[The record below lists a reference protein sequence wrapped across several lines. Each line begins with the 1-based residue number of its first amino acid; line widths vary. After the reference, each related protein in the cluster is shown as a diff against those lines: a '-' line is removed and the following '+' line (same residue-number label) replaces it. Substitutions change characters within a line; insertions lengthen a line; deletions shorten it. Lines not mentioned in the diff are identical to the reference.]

1 MVRLV
6 DQNNAPC
13 ALHLAVRDA
22 TGEPIVELQADSP
35 EWWSFGVVTV
45 LHTPDGRFC
54 GTQFPS
60 LANAM
65 SHLESYYPTAA
76 SPTARPTATFEQ
88 LEAYVAPHTAGSLQ
102 KELLGD
108 HSFSH
113 PYNGGWA
120 TQRHFPHLA
129 AVPMSSCR
137 SRMQDDAL
145 RYEWHP
151 ASVLR
156 PFVPHEM
163 TDDSEVES
171 KVRELMSQVHTGRLA
186 HAGRDFCPRML
197 THSSIALRRASTR
210 RQ

>member
-1 MVRLV
+1 
-6 DQNNAPC
+6 
-13 ALHLAVRDA
+13 
-22 TGEPIVELQADSP
+22 
-35 EWWSFGVVTV
+35 
-45 LHTPDGRFC
+45 
-54 GTQFPS
+54 
-60 LANAM
+60 M
-65 SHLESYYPTAA
+65 SYLESYYPTAA
-76 SPTARPTATFEQ
+76 SPTATFEQ

-120 TQRHFPHLA
+120 TQRHSPHLA
-129 AVPMSSCR
+129 AVPMSSRR

-151 ASVLR
+151 ANVLR

-186 HAGRDFCPRML
+186 HAGRDFCPRTV